1 MRYAATHGSFVPSSR
16 PSVAAAR
23 SLAAIV
29 ALAALAMAATLLSPA
44 SSGAQEDDGSS
55 GRDRSE
61 RDEAALVDID
71 VDVLRSD
78 GGDVSD
84 ALGDIAANVDEQV
97 EQLSNARAAVT
108 AAEEQLALADLAVAD
123 TEARLQELSLQTDG
137 IVVDAFVNPPAEVAL
152 DALSARSLTDL
163 SVKQSILNTKAT
175 TDAETLE
182 MYREADAQLETE
194 RAERAAL
201 AETMEDN
208 RDTAETALGDLESA
222 LSQQA
227 QFALE
232 VEERL
237 DRQLSEADSLAAL
250 DPEAAAEIQARE
262 SQIAATLAGM
272 QEEARRI
279 AAQENSAALA
289 ALAEEAKQ
297 YTIKEPPGG
306 VVNVPCPAGGSID
319 IAGDI
324 ASQLGRLLNDAAAAG
339 VTMCGGGYRDPSE
352 QIAVRRANCGTSNY
366 AIYQA
371 PSSYCSPPT
380 ARPGTSMHEQ
390 GLAVDF
396 QCAGG
401 GTVSYGDS
409 CHDWLR
415 ANASTY
421 GLYNLPSEPWHWSVS
436 GE

>member
-1 MRYAATHGSFVPSSR
+1 M
-16 PSVAAAR
+16 
-23 SLAAIV
+23 
-29 ALAALAMAATLLSPA
+29 
-44 SSGAQEDDGSS
+44 
-55 GRDRSE
+55 
-61 RDEAALVDID
+61 
-71 VDVLRSD
+71 
-78 GGDVSD
+78 
-84 ALGDIAANVDEQV
+84 
-97 EQLSNARAAVT
+97 
-108 AAEEQLALADLAVAD
+108 
-123 TEARLQELSLQTDG
+123 
-137 IVVDAFVNPPAEVAL
+137 NPPAEVAL

-182 MYREADAQLETE
+182 MYQEADAQLETE
-194 RAERAAL
+194 QAERAAL

-237 DRQLSEADSLAAL
+237 DRQLSEADSLAARPRGGRR
-250 DPEAAAEIQARE
+250 DPGRE

-306 VVNVPCPAGGSID
+306 VDVPCPAGGSID

-324 ASQLGRLLNDAAAAG
+324 ASQLARLLNE
-339 VTMCGGGYRDPSE
+339 RR
-352 QIAVRRANCGTSNY
+352 RRA
-366 AIYQA
+366 
-371 PSSYCSPPT
+371 
-380 ARPGTSMHEQ
+380 
-390 GLAVDF
+390 
-396 QCAGG
+396 
-401 GTVSYGDS
+401 
-409 CHDWLR
+409 
-415 ANASTY
+415 
-421 GLYNLPSEPWHWSVS
+421 
-436 GE
+436 

>member
-250 DPEAAAEIQARE
+250 DPEAAA
-262 SQIAATLAGM
+262 
-272 QEEARRI
+272 
-279 AAQENSAALA
+279 
-289 ALAEEAKQ
+289 
-297 YTIKEPPGG
+297 
-306 VVNVPCPAGGSID
+306 
-319 IAGDI
+319 
-324 ASQLGRLLNDAAAAG
+324 
-339 VTMCGGGYRDPSE
+339 
-352 QIAVRRANCGTSNY
+352 
-366 AIYQA
+366 
-371 PSSYCSPPT
+371 
-380 ARPGTSMHEQ
+380 
-390 GLAVDF
+390 
-396 QCAGG
+396 
-401 GTVSYGDS
+401 
-409 CHDWLR
+409 
-415 ANASTY
+415 
-421 GLYNLPSEPWHWSVS
+421 
-436 GE
+436 

>member
-1 MRYAATHGSFVPSSR
+1 VPSSR
-16 PSVAAAR
+16 PSVNVAR
-23 SLAAIV
+23 SLAALV
-29 ALAALAMAATLLSPA
+29 ALAALAMAATLLVPA
-44 SSGAQEDDGSS
+44 TSGAQEDDGASS
-55 GRDRSE
+55 GNDRSE

-71 VDVLRSD
+71 LDVMRSE

-84 ALGDIAANVDEQV
+84 ALGDIAANVDDQV
-97 EQLSNARAAVT
+97 EQLSDARAAVT

-123 TEARLQELSLQTDG
+123 TESRLQALSLQTDG

-152 DALSARSLTDL
+152 DAFSARSLTDL

-175 TDAETLE
+175 TDAETLD
-182 MYREADAQLETE
+182 MYQEADAQLEVE
-194 RAERAAL
+194 KSERAAL
-201 AETMEDN
+201 AQTMEDN
-208 RDTAETALGDLESA
+208 RDAASTALSDLESA

-227 QFALE
+227 EFAVR

-237 DRQLSEADSLAAL
+237 DQQLSEADSLAAV
-250 DPEAAAEIQARE
+250 DPATAAEIQARE
-262 SQIAATLAGM
+262 SQIATTLSGM

-289 ALAEEAKQ
+289 AQAEEAKQ

-324 ASQLGRLLNDAAAAG
+324 ASQLTRLLNDAAAAG

-352 QIAVRRANCGTSNY
+352 QIAVRRANCGSSNY

-390 GLAVDF
+390 GLAIDF

-401 GTVSYGDS
+401 GSVSYGDS